1 MYLALVYNLLERH
14 EEAVKEVEPYLEEYP
29 SYLSLRRILAYAYC
43 RTGDMEKAGQ
53 AAAHVMQLEPG
64 FNSETYG
71 RRLPFKDPAIR
82 DRFIN
87 TLKKAGFP

>member
-1 MYLALVYNLLERH
+1 
-14 EEAVKEVEPYLEEYP
+14 
-29 SYLSLRRILAYAYC
+29 
-43 RTGDMEKAGQ
+43 MEKAGQ
-53 AAAHVMQLEPG
+53 AVAHIMQLEPD

-82 DRFIN
+82 SRFID